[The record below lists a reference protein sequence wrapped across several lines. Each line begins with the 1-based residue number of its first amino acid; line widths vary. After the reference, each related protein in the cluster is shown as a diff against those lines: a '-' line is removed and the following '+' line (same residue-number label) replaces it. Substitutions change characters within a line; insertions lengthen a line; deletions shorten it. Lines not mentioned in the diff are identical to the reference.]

1 MSLGS
6 IVDSIFGGGGG
17 GGGQTTSTVQNT
29 NIPAYA
35 QPYVENMLGATQNQ
49 LFNTQQVGGTPVLD
63 ENGNPTGETTGGT
76 TEITGF
82 KPYQAY
88 GGTYDAQGNQLSYD
102 PSKAIAGFSP
112 MQAQAQQG
120 IAGMQTP
127 GEYGAAKGV
136 TGAGIMNAA
145 RLGSSANPQDFQS
158 QVGGYMNP
166 YMQQVLDPQM
176 AELRRQYGISGV
188 QQQGAAT
195 QAGAFGGSREAI
207 MNAENQ
213 RNLMNAQNQAIGNAY
228 NQAFGAAQNQY
239 NQGQGFQLQAN
250 QAAMQGAGQLAGLGQ
265 QELAAQQGIY
275 GLQNQTGAQQQALE
289 QAKINQAMTDYANA
303 QQYPLMQLGTMS
315 NMLRGL
321 PMQAST
327 TNQYAAAP
335 SALSQGIGA
344 AGAYA
349 GLTQAGVIPKAEG
362 GLASVPRYDVGGAVE
377 ADLEDMDVDG
387 LQRQIKESSSPRV
400 KQMAQRILTE
410 KRMAQVP
417 GHAGGGIIAFKESN
431 KENNYSLVSDP
442 MGTGASEIMDTPRS
456 ANAQS
461 FLEQITNVPQWKT
474 DLRQEQ
480 AAKAEQAAAKA
491 AADIPKDKGITEVPA
506 VAKDRVTPATTP
518 APAPAT
524 GPRQPGILSA
534 SKPDEFMAPLIK
546 ERDRYAKEASQ
557 DRGTLAKKLEDEA
570 GPNVGRENY
579 RSEEMARRANLKD
592 EAERQRGMRLA
603 EFFAS
608 WGSTPGPVLV
618 AGMTAL
624 KKSIP
629 GMVEDT
635 KEAKKLQRE
644 SDKIIYDIDEA
655 TRLDKAGYRK
665 ESQTMIQQAA
675 TNAAQLNT
683 AIAHYA
689 STSRSA
695 EASEKNAAATAAASA
710 ARSHEAGI
718 ENQWRTFNAANQNLA
733 RIQGHIDDVRNK
745 PGAYKEAADYLAT
758 VKEKD
763 LSKMSDTAKSMYE
776 ARSKLVR
783 ETDKKLND
791 SLKDAQ
797 EDVDF
802 LRQRVAPS
810 GRPGANTGV
819 ELPPELPKGSK
830 QVGTSGGKPV
840 YEAPNGKRYVVQ

>member
-6 IVDSIFGGGGG
+6 IVSSIFGGGG
-17 GGGQTTSTVQNT
+17 GGGQTTSTTNT
-29 NIPAYA
+29 SNIPEYA
-35 QPYVENMLGATQNQ
+35 RPYVENMLGATQNQ
-49 LFNTQQVGGTPVLD
+49 LFNIDANNQ
-63 ENGNPTGETTGGT
+63 
-76 TEITGF
+76 ITGF

-88 GGTYDAQGNQLSYD
+88 GGTYDEQGNQLSYD

-377 ADLEDMDVDG
+377 ADLEDMDIDG

-400 KQMAQRILTE
+400 KQMAQRILAE
-410 KRMAQVP
+410 KRMATQRM
-417 GHAGGGIIAFKESN
+417 AGGGIIAFSKGNEVEDKE
-431 KENNYSLVSDP
+431 YPDTDVSLRDTVPNVKTP
-442 MGTGASEIMDTPRS
+442 MARLGQSLRNAFAVKTPEKMRFEEID
-456 ANAQS
+456 
-461 FLEQITNVPQWKT
+461 EKI
-474 DLRQEQ
+474 
-480 AAKAEQAAAKA
+480 
-491 AADIPKDKGITEVPA
+491 IPKKEEAITDKRKGITEAP
-506 VAKDRVTPATTP
+506 VAKERAAPVEPPA
-518 APAPAT
+518 AEYK
-524 GPRQPGILSA
+524 QPGILGA
-534 SKPDEFMAPLIK
+534 ATAGTLGPNPKIKPDEFMAPMIK
-546 ERDRYAKEASQ
+546 ERDRYAK
-557 DRGTLAKKLEDEA
+557 LAAEDESVAAKRMEDEA
-570 GPNVGRENY
+570 GPNVARDTY
-579 RSEEMARRANLKD
+579 RAERMAERANLKD

-608 WGSTPGPVLV
+608 WGSTPGPVLI

-655 TRLDKAGYRK
+655 TRLDKAGFRDK
-665 ESQTMIQQAA
+665 ARAMIQQAA
-675 TNAAQLNT
+675 TNASHLNSN
-683 AIAHYA
+683 IAHYA
-689 STSRSA
+689 STSKSA
-695 EASEKNAAATAAASA
+695 EASMANAAAQREATSANKAIAAEENKIKTLLQAQANTTNLLRVHETERKDPEYANASSLAKIGKDENGLDKPLDKIPKELRGQISEARKIVNQYATRHRQELQA
-710 ARSHEAGI
+710 ARD
-718 ENQWRTFNAANQNLA
+718 Q
-733 RIQGHIDDVRNK
+733 
-745 PGAYKEAADYLAT
+745 EAA
-758 VKEKD
+758 
-763 LSKMSDTAKSMYE
+763 LSERTPIGKGKGKTDTA
-776 ARSKLVR
+776 
-783 ETDKKLND
+783 DND
-791 SLKDAQ
+791 PFKI
-797 EDVDF
+797 
-802 LRQRVAPS
+802 R
-810 GRPGANTGV
+810 
-819 ELPPELPKGSK
+819 
-830 QVGTSGGKPV
+830 
-840 YEAPNGKRYVVQ
+840 

>member
-1 MSLGS
+1 
-6 IVDSIFGGGGG
+6 
-17 GGGQTTSTVQNT
+17 
-29 NIPAYA
+29 
-35 QPYVENMLGATQNQ
+35 
-49 LFNTQQVGGTPVLD
+49 
-63 ENGNPTGETTGGT
+63 
-76 TEITGF
+76 
-82 KPYQAY
+82 
-88 GGTYDAQGNQLSYD
+88 
-102 PSKAIAGFSP
+102 
-112 MQAQAQQG
+112 
-120 IAGMQTP
+120 
-127 GEYGAAKGV
+127 
-136 TGAGIMNAA
+136 
-145 RLGSSANPQDFQS
+145 
-158 QVGGYMNP
+158 MNP

-400 KQMAQRILTE
+400 KQMAQRILAE
-410 KRMAQVP
+410 KRMATQRM
-417 GHAGGGIIAFKESN
+417 AGGGIIAFSGGDEVKARKEREKQADLDRAEMMKPIAAAGDVLLGGPYN
-431 KENNYSLVSDP
+431 AVAT
-442 MGTGASEIMDTPRS
+442 GTERL
-456 ANAQS
+456 ANAIGIPRLGRALGIYDPDVTSVEIPKIGSGSATPYFDKYVHEAQANAGKVS
-461 FLEQITNVPQWKT
+461 PVAEQIAKT
-474 DLRQEQ
+474 E
-480 AAKAEQAAAKA
+480 KEAEQAAV
-491 AADIPKDKGITEVPA
+491 ADKGKDKGKDKGISEAPA
-506 VAKDRVTPATTP
+506 RERVASVETPA
-518 APAPAT
+518 A
-524 GPRQPGILSA
+524 GPKQSGILSA
-534 SKPDEFMAPLIK
+534 GKPDEFMAPLIK
-546 ERDRYAKEASQ
+546 ERERYAKEASQ

-655 TRLDKAGYRK
+655 TRLDKAGFRDK
-665 ESQTMIQQAA
+665 SQAMIQQAA
-675 TNAAQLNT
+675 ANAAQLNT
-683 AIAHYA
+683 AIAGYA
-689 STSRSA
+689 GHKLSA
-695 EASEKNAAATAAASA
+695 EASMANAAAQREATS
-710 ARSHEAGI
+710 ARSKEANV

-733 RIQGHIDDVRNK
+733 RIQSHIDDVRNK

-763 LSKMSDTAKSMYE
+763 LGKMSETARSMYE

-783 ETDKKLND
+783 ETDAKLNK
-791 SLKDAQ
+791 SLKDAE
-797 EDVDF
+797 EDVEF
-802 LRQRVAPS
+802 LRKRVAPS
-810 GRPGANTGV
+810 GRSGADTGV